1 MCVCACVCVCVCV
14 WGRCGGGV
22 LIFCLQGSSSSG
34 AGMSDDEKIYLQVCE
49 LCLSVC
55 LAGCVQKNC
64 NFFHLQVCA
73 LCLSVWLAG
82 CVEKFV

>member
-49 LCLSVC
+49 LCLSVW

-64 NFFHLQVCA
+64 NFFSSPGLCAVSVC
-73 LCLSVWLAG
+73 LAG
-82 CVEKFV
+82 WLC